1 MMLNQLTKAFKMKF
15 LSKLFRKHDEQK
27 KDDGDINI
35 HIASGCLAGIGYT
48 SEIANINT
56 SILGIVKQEEPLS
69 HIQFTEEYF
78 FEESVFYLMTIL
90 ELEEN
95 LKYIES
101 IINIYIETG
110 ADENDIVYQ
119 NILSNIKSL
128 CLITARQRIQALH
141 LKPKMNE
148 AQLIQYF
155 DDKYYEYT
163 ENFLNHVQCK
173 SPVTY
178 GHWSV
183 GVSPRDHPLKIYLGN
198 VADNIASSVGL
209 SKEDKLLL
217 PLFEVATLG
226 LYSTILSAAQSAGN
240 K

>member
-1 MMLNQLTKAFKMKF
+1 MKF
-15 LSKLFRKHDEQK
+15 LKKLFGNPDDSK
-27 KDDGDINI
+27 KDEGDVNI
-35 HIASGCLAGIGYT
+35 HIASGCLTGIGYT
-48 SEIANINT
+48 SEIKNINT
-56 SILGIVKQEEPLS
+56 SILGIAKREAPLS
-69 HIQFTEEYF
+69 HIEYTEEYF

-101 IINIYIETG
+101 IINIYIKTG
-110 ADENDIVYQ
+110 VDENDIIYE

-128 CLITARQRIQALH
+128 CLITARKRIKALN
-141 LKPKMNE
+141 LNPKMNE
-148 AQLIQYF
+148 AQLIKYF

-173 SPVTY
+173 SPVTH

-183 GVSPRDHPLKIYLGN
+183 GVTPRDHPLKIYLGN
-198 VADNIASSVGL
+198 ISDNIASSVGL
-209 SKEDKLLL
+209 TENEKMLS

-226 LYSTILSAAQSAGN
+226 LYSTILSAAQTAGN